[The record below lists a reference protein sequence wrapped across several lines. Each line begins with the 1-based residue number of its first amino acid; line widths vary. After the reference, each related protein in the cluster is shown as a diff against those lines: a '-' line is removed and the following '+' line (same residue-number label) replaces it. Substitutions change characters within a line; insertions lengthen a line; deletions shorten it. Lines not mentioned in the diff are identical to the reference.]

1 VLRVTLLSCCFL
13 ISVSA
18 SAQGGFFDR
27 AKELLRGASSDAP
40 QDQELS
46 QDEIGGGLKEAL
58 RVGTETVVAQLGEA
72 GGFNSDPAIHI
83 PLPGSLDNVQS
94 ALERVGLSSLLD
106 DLERRLNR
114 AAEVATPKARE
125 LFLQAITDMTLDDV
139 MNIYQGPDDSATRY
153 FQAQMSEPL
162 AAEMRPVIDESLAD
176 VGAAQSYDS
185 AMDRYNSLPFV
196 PQVDA
201 DLTGY
206 VVDRGMEGIFHYLA
220 QEESAIRSD
229 PVKRTTELLQQV
241 FGN

>member
-1 VLRVTLLSCCFL
+1 MLRVALFSCCLLF
-13 ISVSA
+13 SVTTV
-18 SAQGGFFDR
+18 AQGGFLDR
-27 AKELLRGASSDAP
+27 AKELLRGASPEAS

-46 QDEIGGGLKEAL
+46 PDEIGGGLKEAL
-58 RVGTETVVAQLGEA
+58 RVGIETVVAQLGETD
-72 GGFNSDPAIHI
+72 GFNSDPAIHI

-94 ALERVGLSSLLD
+94 AFRRVGLSSLLD
-106 DLERRLNR
+106 DLELRLNR
-114 AAEVATPKARE
+114 AAEAAAPKALE

-139 MNIYQGPDDSATRY
+139 MSVYQGSDDSATRY

-185 AMDRYNSLPFV
+185 ALDRYNSLPFV

-201 DLTGY
+201 DLTSY
-206 VVDRGMEGIFHYLA
+206 VVDKGMEGIFHYLA
-220 QEESAIRSD
+220 REEAAIRSD
-229 PVKRTTELLQQV
+229 PVKRTTELLQKV